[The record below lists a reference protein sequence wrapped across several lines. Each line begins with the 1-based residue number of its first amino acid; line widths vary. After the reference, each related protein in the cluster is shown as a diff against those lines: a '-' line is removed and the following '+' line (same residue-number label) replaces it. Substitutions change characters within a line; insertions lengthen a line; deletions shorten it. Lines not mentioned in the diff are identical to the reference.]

1 MKLDKISTIAS
12 SLGALSVTEAVIR
25 QDAPVTES
33 IVVTDADAIAAC
45 VDFANEHKVLT
56 EPACGAALAAVRQP
70 KYREMIMESI
80 ARLSSSSENPRQQ
93 KDVVVIVC
101 GGSIVNLDLM
111 SKWRASLPP
120 KT

>member
-1 MKLDKISTIAS
+1 VVKLEKISTIAS

-25 QDAPVTES
+25 QDVPTTES

-45 VDFANEHKVLT
+45 VHFADEHKVLT
-56 EPACGAALAAVRQP
+56 EPACGAALAAVRTP
-70 KYREMIMESI
+70 AYREMIMKSI
-80 ARLSSSSENPRQQ
+80 ARLSSSENQRPQ

-111 SKWRASLPP
+111 SKWRATLPSE
-120 KT
+120 T